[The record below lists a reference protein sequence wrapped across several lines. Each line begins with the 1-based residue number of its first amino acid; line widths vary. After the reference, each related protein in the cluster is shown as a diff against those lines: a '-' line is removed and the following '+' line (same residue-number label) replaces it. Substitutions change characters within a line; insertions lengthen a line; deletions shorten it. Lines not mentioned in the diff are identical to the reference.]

1 MFSPASL
8 AQKEGRLTPEE
19 LALVVP
25 ALQRWPDVNW
35 ILWKDLARGRAGTL
49 QYIFHDNVVTT
60 NTKYIMERVA
70 GMPDVPESRNN
81 LRVKCCDHT
90 YDVNTKE
97 GAALLGTVHG
107 TGATF
112 MQLDH
117 PEELGGRQ

>member
-1 MFSPASL
+1 MFSPAAL
-8 AQKEGRLTPEE
+8 AQKGGRLPPDE
-19 LALVVP
+19 LALIIP
-25 ALQRWPDVNW
+25 AFQRWSDVSW
-35 ILWKDLARGRAGTL
+35 VLWKDTAKEKAGTL
-49 QYIFHDNVVTT
+49 QYIFHDNIITT

-81 LRVKCCDHT
+81 LRVKCCDYS
-90 YDVNTKE
+90 YDVSTKE

-117 PEELGGRQ
+117 LEELGGRQ